1 MHGSRYCRDGN
12 AARVPGATHVIRPV
26 WAYHTIYSKL
36 HAKPLPIKLTGQIGR
51 KADQVAV
58 KIAGNQATQGPRLVA
73 RWLADVSASL
83 TAMR

>member
-1 MHGSRYCRDGN
+1 MHGSRYRRDGN
-12 AARVPGATHVIRPV
+12 AARVPGATHVVRPV

-36 HAKPLPIKLTGQIGR
+36 HAKPLPIKLAGQIGR

-58 KIAGNQATQGPRLVA
+58 KIADNQATHGPRLVA
-73 RWLADVSASL
+73 RWLADVSAGL